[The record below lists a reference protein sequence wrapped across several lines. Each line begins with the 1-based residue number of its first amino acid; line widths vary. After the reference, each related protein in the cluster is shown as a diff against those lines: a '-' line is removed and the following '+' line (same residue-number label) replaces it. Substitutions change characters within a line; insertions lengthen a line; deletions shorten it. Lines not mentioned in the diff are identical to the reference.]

1 MLDEKTAN
9 RSPIEQFR
17 SWFQMAVDQSPG
29 PWFDPTAMTLATSN
43 RRGEATA
50 RIVLLKG
57 FNTKGFTFFTN
68 YKSRKGRQLS
78 ENPRAA
84 LVFYW
89 PHLRRQV
96 RIEGTIER
104 VSRAESL
111 RYFRSRPRLSQLAGA
126 ISAQSEV
133 IPSRNSLEERFD
145 ALRVSLDSN
154 PVPLPEFWG
163 GYRITPHTIEF
174 WEHRD
179 NRMHDRLRYSKM
191 KTGRWR
197 IERLSP

>member
-1 MLDEKTAN
+1 MLDAKTAR

-29 PWFDPTAMTLATSN
+29 PWFDPTAMTLATSD
-43 RRGEATA
+43 RRGEVTA

-57 FNTKGFTFFTN
+57 FDNKGFTFFTN

-96 RIEGTIER
+96 RIEGAIER

-133 IPSRNSLEERFD
+133 IPNRESLEERFD
-145 ALRVSLDSN
+145 ALRISLASN